1 MQLGVVAHMAAGDHQ
16 RGKAQDI
23 LPAVPAVKA
32 EQHIAANGKV
42 QLCPGIFPSQ
52 FFHREHRIVA
62 VSGSGL
68 LDLPAADLQLRDSV
82 RILFQCMEA
91 AAHFQPQCARRRG
104 LLLEGRKPGRHHH
117 HLIRLHAGSGSAQIV
132 QVAVMGR
139 VKCTAVE
146 KNFHFYFSRSA

>member
-1 MQLGVVAHMAAGDHQ
+1 M
-16 RGKAQDI
+16 
-23 LPAVPAVKA
+23 PAVKA
-32 EQHIAANGKV
+32 QQHITANGKV
-42 QLCPGIFPSQ
+42 QLCPGVVPGQ
-52 FFHREHRIVA
+52 LFHREHRVIV
-62 VSGSGL
+62 VPGFGL
-68 LDLPAADLQLRDSV
+68 SYLPPADFQLRDGIHS
-82 RILFQCMEA
+82 LFQCMEA

-117 HLIRLHAGSGSAQIV
+117 HLIRLHAGSSSAQIV